1 MINSKCCF
9 QKIPLFLVASHL
21 SANILF
27 GLASLYLLIVAVDSD
42 PKIGSSHINGNSRI
56 LKWRYCTIFL
66 AIFWGY
72 IPLHRPYIGLK
83 NLVNLR
89 FFIAWWIT
97 SSCSLKRCNSA
108 PTTSSIR
115 GVILLRMD
123 WWPSYL
129 NPFKSEKMD
138 VYIYIYIFMN

>member
-1 MINSKCCF
+1 MIHSKLCF
-9 QKIPLFLVASHL
+9 QKIPVFLVASHL

-27 GLASLYLLIVAVDSD
+27 GLASLYLLVVAVNSD

-97 SSCSLKRCNSA
+97 SSCSLKRC
-108 PTTSSIR
+108 SIR

-138 VYIYIYIFMN
+138 VWRISVIHYKHYKSL